1 MFSEGKVTEIYYMA
15 DDFCKEFAKVQGKY
29 MIEAPNHKHRNKPN
43 RMSDAEIMVI
53 LILFHSGGFR
63 CFKHYYKEY
72 VCKHLAHLF
81 PKRVS
86 YNRFVEQ
93 EKEVLLQ
100 LTIFIKEVLLGTCT
114 GISFVDSTPLRVCR
128 NQRILIH
135 KTFKGLAERGK
146 CSMGWFFG
154 FKLHLI
160 INDKGEILN
169 FIFTPRNVDDR
180 EPLKQTKFL
189 KNIKGKLCADK
200 GYIGQALFENLFM
213 GGIQLITKVK
223 NNMKNSLMS
232 IADKILLRKRA
243 LIETVNDELKNIAQ
257 IEHSRHRS
265 FNNFIANSLSDIAAY
280 CFFEKKPAIDLSFV
294 KDGQLTMS

>member
-1 MFSEGKVTEIYYMA
+1 MFSEAKVTEIYPMA
-15 DDFCKEFAKVQGKY
+15 DDFCKEFAKVQEKY
-29 MIEAPNHKHRNKPN
+29 MVEKNDKHRNKPN
-43 RMSDAEIMVI
+43 RMSDAKIMVI

-63 CFKHYYKEY
+63 YFKHYYKEY

-86 YNRFVEQ
+86 YNRFVELK
-93 EKEVLLQ
+93 KEVLLQ
-100 LTIFIKEVLLGTCT
+100 LTVFIKEVLLGTCT

-128 NQRILIH
+128 NQRILPH
-135 KTFKGLAERGK
+135 KTFDGLAECGK

-169 FIFTPRNVDDR
+169 FMFTPGNVDDR
-180 EPLKQTKFL
+180 EPLKQKKFL
-189 KNIKGKLCADK
+189 KNIKGKHCADK
-200 GYIGQALFENLFM
+200 GYIGQALFENLFH

-232 IADKILLRKRA
+232 VADKILLRKRA

-257 IEHSRHRS
+257 IEHYRHRS
-265 FNNFIANSLSDIAAY
+265 FNNFIANSLSAIAAY
-280 CFFEKKPAIDLSFV
+280 CFFEKKPAIDLCFV
-294 KDGQLTMS
+294 KDGQLTMF